1 MIRLWELVIG
11 FEHKNI
17 DGQVEIS
24 AIFQSYVEIS
34 KQWLAQY
41 HVKKWRQISNPM
53 AQSIQNYVVTEVK

>member
-11 FEHKNI
+11 FEHKNT

-34 KQWLAQY
+34 KQWLE
-41 HVKKWRQISNPM
+41 
-53 AQSIQNYVVTEVK
+53 SIRAE